1 METVKVDA
9 KGRLAIP
16 AHLRGE
22 IGMHPGDVYFLKVE
36 DSILHLAKAENPFDA
51 LARRAKEEYEAGET
65 MDLRAFAQAEGID
78 LDDE

>member
-9 KGRLAIP
+9 KGRLSIP

-22 IGMHPGDVYFLKVE
+22 LDMNPGDVYFLDVK
-36 DSILHLAKAENPFDA
+36 DRILRLAKAENPFDA
-51 LARRAKEEYEAGET
+51 LARQAVEEYEAGET
-65 MDLRAFAQAEGID
+65 MSLEDFAQAEGIE